1 MYKHYFLNEETM
13 EASVLQTDKRL
24 VLLTGAALDAV
35 GKGDVVY
42 TTEGGERALT
52 MFPSG
57 LTSASSDKSY
67 RPLTLNIYENDTVP
81 VDKLL
86 NSDRQ
91 VAILLVGG
99 RELPEKLSKHVEVIT
114 DLNKLSRE
122 EI

>member
-24 VLLTGAALDAV
+24 VLLAGAALDAV

-42 TTEGGERALT
+42 ATEGGERALT